1 MARSAE
7 FERHAAAVRDRLA
20 RARAEGITRAGAGS
34 VTWRVNRERIV
45 VAGWGRAI
53 LLQLAH
59 PLVAAGVADHS
70 TFRANPLAP
79 VQRLH
84 STIGAMLSLTFGG
97 EDEMVAAAA
106 GINLIHDR
114 VFGQASSGAG
124 AIPAGTPY
132 SAHHPALLAWVH
144 ATLLESI
151 PLVYERFV
159 GPLSREDRDRYCME
173 AALMEPLLDIPSG
186 TLPRDTATLARSMR
200 GRLESGEIAVSAT
213 ARALGRDV
221 LYPRFSTLAWPAV
234 RPVRLFTIGT
244 LPPSLRDQYGFGWT
258 PRDARALARWER
270 GLRRAVRA
278 MPGVARYWPTARRL
292 TR

>member
-1 MARSAE
+1 
-7 FERHAAAVRDRLA
+7 
-20 RARAEGITRAGAGS
+20 
-34 VTWRVNRERIV
+34 VNRERIV

-84 STIGAMLSLTFGG
+84 STIGAMLSLTFGD

-114 VFGQASSGAG
+114 VFGRAASGAG
-124 AIPAGTPY
+124 VTPAGAEY
-132 SAHHPALLAWVH
+132 SAHDPALLRWVH

-151 PLVYERFV
+151 PLAYERFV
-159 GPLSREDRDRYCME
+159 GPLSAADRDRYCAD
-173 AALMEPLLDIPSG
+173 AALMEPLLDIPEGS
-186 TLPRDTATLARSMR
+186 LPRDAAALERYMRSMFEE
-200 GRLESGEIAVSAT
+200 GRIAVSKT
-213 ARALGRDV
+213 ARTLGRDV
-221 LYPRFSTLAWPAV
+221 LYPRFSSLAWPAI

-244 LPPSLRDQYGFGWT
+244 LPASIREQYGFGWT
-258 PRDARALARWER
+258 PRDARAQARWER
-270 GLRRAVRA
+270 GIRRAVGAAPAALRH
-278 MPGVARYWPTARRL
+278 WPAARRL
-292 TR
+292 P